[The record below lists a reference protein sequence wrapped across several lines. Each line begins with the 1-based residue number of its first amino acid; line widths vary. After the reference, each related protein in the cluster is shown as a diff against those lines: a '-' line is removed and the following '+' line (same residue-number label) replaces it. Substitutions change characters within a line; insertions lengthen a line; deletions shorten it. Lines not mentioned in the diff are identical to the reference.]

1 MKVELVITDGS
12 KKKIIHVNE
21 VKIFKTLVTEVE
33 GKKQEVRDFFYIF
46 GGERKSEGLFLEAD
60 SKKLPSKDIEE
71 IF

>member
-1 MKVELVITDGS
+1 M
-12 KKKIIHVNE
+12 
-21 VKIFKTLVTEVE
+21 KIFKSIVTEVE
-33 GKKQEVRDFFYIF
+33 GKKQEARDFFYIF